1 MPKSFSSLLL
11 NTDRF
16 GYEVEM
22 HYQGS
27 SSFKTYFGAVISCI
41 FYILV
46 FSNSINLVF
55 DYLNSGNQTEINR
68 SVNMDAKELY
78 EHDLRDN
85 LFYPVIFHQQ
95 VLPPK
100 IGTFTWNQAHLNL
113 AKDMIIWKNDQPL

>member
-78 EHDLRDN
+78 EHDLQDN